1 MSESAKW
8 YVLHTYSGY
17 EEFVSKSI
25 RQMIENNNLQ
35 DTILEIKIPTEE
47 TIEEKNGKKRAVERR
62 IMPCYVFVKLIYS
75 PQIWYMLTNTRGV
88 TGFVGPGGRA
98 LPLGEEEVRRL
109 RLDTVVTDF
118 ALKEGDHVKII
129 SGPFE
134 GMVGVIKSV
143 DHTRQKVGLTVS
155 MFGRETDVEMDF
167 IQVEPL
173 NQ

>member
-98 LPLGEEEVRRL
+98 LPLGDEEVRRL
-109 RLDTVVTDF
+109 RLDAVVTDF
-118 ALKEGDHVKII
+118 ALKEGETVKII

-143 DHTRQKVGLTVS
+143 DPTRQKVGLTVS

-167 IQVEPL
+167 IQVESL